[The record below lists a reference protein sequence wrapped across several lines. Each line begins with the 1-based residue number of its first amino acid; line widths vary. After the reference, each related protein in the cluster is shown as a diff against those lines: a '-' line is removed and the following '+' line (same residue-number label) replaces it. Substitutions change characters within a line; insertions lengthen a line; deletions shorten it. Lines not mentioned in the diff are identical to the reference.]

1 MRWIVGILLFLLV
14 ALQAR
19 LWLGQDNL
27 IEMWRLQK
35 AVTLQQ
41 ASNKRLAERNKAL
54 QADVKDLKSGLQAV
68 EERSRSELGM
78 VKQGEVFYQVVEQ

>member
-1 MRWIVGILLFLLV
+1 MRWIIGILLFLLV

-27 IEMWRLQK
+27 VEMWRLQK